1 MKSKLFS
8 FQENALTLLED
19 RVNDARLLL
28 KANHNQQII
37 SFSAPTGSGKT
48 IIMTALIE
56 AVMFGSERTS
66 MDLDARFLWISD
78 SPELNYQSR
87 RKIEQTSDR
96 IKVSA
101 METIDPNFDEKYFKA
116 GRVYFLNTQ
125 KIGKDKLLT
134 SKGDNRL
141 YTIWDT
147 IRNTIEDFPDHF
159 YLIIDEAHKGTKNDK
174 EAREAMSIMQ
184 KLILGSKENDLGPVP
199 IVIGMTATPQRFNEL
214 VGLTTATIHRCPV
227 SPADVRSSGLLKD
240 KVLVNYPEDINAYRV
255 MSMLQ
260 AAASDWKNKIN
271 HWDAYLFS
279 QKEPSFNPILVIQVE
294 DEADG
299 SVSATNL
306 SECLRT
312 IEEGSSITLRSE
324 EVAHTF
330 NDYGDI
336 HANGITISHID
347 PSRIQET
354 SSIRVVFFKMNL
366 STGWDCPRAETM
378 MSFRRA
384 TDATYIAQLLG
395 RMIRTPLARR
405 VDWDDELNTVS
416 LFLPF
421 FNEKTVDD
429 VIKELRDESG
439 GDVATEV
446 IPKGSTEP
454 LTATKHTFTKK
465 KILSPLTPT
474 NVNNDQHNGQAE
486 FKKNDSSLPEDD
498 VKKQD
503 HPNNNWLTKTDV
515 SSTDKHNTNTST
527 QSGSAETQSVVS
539 KPILEKT
546 PTNVTMT
553 EVDVEIDGDKII
565 EAINNMSIVTY
576 AVSQGK
582 RTHPIK
588 SLFRL
593 ASLLTNS
600 GIGSGT
606 MDEAKETLVDNIYSK
621 ITALKDSGEYN
632 TKYKNIKNFRIDT
645 AVIDTFGNDYKQEAK
660 KSKNVETSDID
671 IEKEFDQ
678 AEKILFSEGLSQRY
692 LQKYCLSDPEEGMMD
707 IIIFVKDANCLNFL
721 ENKAD
726 DLFVDMYNRFTH
738 SMKKAPEKVRTEY
751 NEIGYLG
758 ATISQR
764 TFMLPKSFNYPK
776 SPGGNKYA
784 THLYVNEDGYAT
796 IKLNTWEDAV
806 VLEEEKRDDFVC
818 WIRNPV
824 RAYWSIAFPCKSG
837 ISYYATYPDILIVRK
852 HGFEDFVMDVLE
864 PHDPTRR
871 DNIEKAHAFAE
882 YAGDFPGVFGRLQL
896 IRQVKG
902 VDGKFHLKRLDLTDL
917 AVRTKVL
924 KASTNDELDT
934 IFDSNGFFD
943 ENN

>member
-1 MKSKLFS
+1 MKNKLFP
-8 FQENALTLLED
+8 FQEEALNLLQD
-19 RVNDARLLL
+19 KINDAQLLL

-56 AVMFGSERTS
+56 DIMYGSDRTS

-78 SPELNYQSR
+78 SPELNNQSR
-87 RKIEQTSDR
+87 DKIEQTSDR
-96 IKVSA
+96 IRVAA

-116 GRVYFLNTQ
+116 GHIYFLNTQ

-141 YTIWDT
+141 FTIWDT
-147 IRNTIEDFPDHF
+147 IRNTAEDFPEHF

-184 KLILGSKENDLGPVP
+184 KLILGSKENGLDPVP

-214 VGLTTATIHRCPV
+214 IGLTKATIHRCPV

-240 KVLVNYPEDINAYRV
+240 KVLVNYPEDIDAYRV

-260 AAASDWKNKIN
+260 AAAEDWRRKIN
-271 HWDAYLFS
+271 HWDAYLIG
-279 QKEPSFNPILVIQVE
+279 QNEPSFNPILVIQVE
-294 DEADG
+294 DEAG
-299 SVSATNL
+299 GNVSATNI
-306 SECLRT
+306 SECLKT
-312 IEEGSSITLRSE
+312 IEEGASITLRSE

-354 SSIRVVFFKMNL
+354 SSIKIVFFKMNL

-405 VDWDDELNTVS
+405 IDWDDELNTVS

-421 FNEKTVDD
+421 FNEKTVED

-439 GDVATEV
+439 GDIATEV
-446 IPKGSTEP
+446 LTKGSTEN
-454 LTATKHTFTKK
+454 LTATKHTFKKK
-465 KILSPLTPT
+465 KITPSPKTKS
-474 NVNNDQHNGQAE
+474 VNNEQHNGLDE
-486 FKKNDSSLPEDD
+486 FEKKEDSLQEGNG
-498 VKKQD
+498 KKQD
-503 HPNNNWLTKTDV
+503 YPNDDFSAKTVVSGIDKPNTNISTPSVPTKTQAV
-515 SSTDKHNTNTST
+515 SPTPIPATTP
-527 QSGSAETQSVVS
+527 ASVD
-539 KPILEKT
+539 
-546 PTNVTMT
+546 MT

-565 EAINNMSIVTY
+565 EAINNMNIITY

-582 RTHPIK
+582 RAHPIK

-606 MDEAKETLVDNIYSK
+606 MDEAKETLVDCIYSK
-621 ITALKDSGEYN
+621 MTTLKDSGEYN

-660 KSKNVETSDID
+660 KSKSIETSDID

-678 AEKILFSEGLSQRY
+678 AEKILLSEGLSQRY

-707 IIIFVKDANCLNFL
+707 IIIFVKDANCLNYL
-721 ENKAD
+721 ESKAD

-738 SMKKAPEKVRTEY
+738 SMKKAPEKVRNEY

-758 ATISQR
+758 ATISQK

-784 THLYVNEDGYAT
+784 THLYVNDDGYAT
-796 IKLNTWEDAV
+796 IKLNSWEDAV
-806 VLEEEKRDDFVC
+806 VLEEEKREDFIC

-852 HGFEDFVMDVLE
+852 HGFEDFVLDVLE

-902 VDGKFHLKRLDLTDL
+902 VDGKLHLKRLDLTDL
-917 AVRTKVL
+917 AVRTKVH